1 MDKFDLL
8 YDSAFNLFKA
18 AEENQKR
25 VDDSLKV
32 LEARSLDLSR
42 TINSINVQFKNE
54 LKSTSEIASQKI
66 IDSVS
71 FGLEDAR
78 TNAIEAARVYK
89 NNARFSVFKLSLTFF
104 IFFLIAG
111 GILWYFFIKDIPTI
125 EELYQIRAEQKVL
138 TERYEK
144 LRKYGDIKIYGENE
158 DPYIKVKPSGCHPVE
173 DGYYCEIIP
182 K

>member
-8 YDSAFNLFKA
+8 YDSAFNLIKA

-25 VDDSLKV
+25 VDNSLKV
-32 LEARSLDLSR
+32 LEARSIELSR
-42 TINSINVQFKNE
+42 TINSINVLFKNGLE
-54 LKSTSEIASQKI
+54 SASEISSQKI
-66 IDSVS
+66 IDNVS
-71 FGLEDAR
+71 YGLEDAR

-104 IFFLIAG
+104 MFFLIAG
-111 GILWYFFIKDIPTI
+111 GLLWYFFIKDIPTI
-125 EELYQIRAEQKVL
+125 EELYQIRAEQKIL

-144 LRKYGDIKIYGENE
+144 LRKYGDIEFCGDNGTPCVKI
-158 DPYIKVKPSGCHPVE
+158 DTS
-173 DGYYCEIIP
+173 GYYKIKGGHYYEVLP